1 MVLKGAIFISKN
13 CVSCVC
19 DLSCSLFA
27 DRVIEIDQRPKKQR
41 LEQVEYFLKHK
52 HVRAWTKTE
61 DENRTDKHKRVC
73 SWKSGL
79 KL

>member
-52 HVRAWTKTE
+52 HVRA
-61 DENRTDKHKRVC
+61 
-73 SWKSGL
+73 
-79 KL
+79 